1 MSSTATFTTFSP
13 TAQAHPS
20 PSPVVPT
27 QQHFTQKLENLKKVL
42 PFANEVKLASLP
54 TRAQGDMDAVVQEI
68 LDSSNNL
75 AVEHTHD
82 ATGEAENLRIINL
95 TGPDD
100 DKKCFTETTTA
111 KSTMAN
117 NFKQHGCRACR
128 SRYILDLYYISRSTK
143 MQRKQSKML
152 LPARES
158 FFYFLCTIFIR
169 GPQILSPRK
178 VYIVSF
184 EQCFL
189 QILDNLRVPKQF

>member
-1 MSSTATFTTFSP
+1 
-13 TAQAHPS
+13 
-20 PSPVVPT
+20 
-27 QQHFTQKLENLKKVL
+27 
-42 PFANEVKLASLP
+42 
-54 TRAQGDMDAVVQEI
+54 
-68 LDSSNNL
+68 
-75 AVEHTHD
+75 
-82 ATGEAENLRIINL
+82 
-95 TGPDD
+95 
-100 DKKCFTETTTA
+100 
-111 KSTMAN
+111 MAN
-117 NFKQHGCRACR
+117 NLKQHGCRACG

-189 QILDNLRVPKQF
+189 QILDNLRVPKQFWNVVPILRKAPYFFLKYVPGCWSETAEKSFQLYIVEVHKSESIARTPRAVKMLKLWSTNHSSLFPASLKIQ